1 VNHIEWR
8 QKVIQNN
15 FDKGPEGWCSY
26 DYHWSVV
33 ARTGIFVLTSWER
46 SGGVDGGS
54 YVWTDETR
62 WSADTPESPVS
73 ILPLILLRGWVGED
87 PVDLREAEVSV
98 YLRGDNL
105 QLDDALCY
113 FWVNK
118 PGVRWHMSG
127 SPLTI
132 SEGEWAS
139 EPSTITLHNDEAQW
153 YRSFQTTPHHLS
165 RLSEFP
171 ITPLDDVLSNATSY
185 GFSFVGFGQ
194 EPRGKLSLGRFEI
207 TLP

>member
-1 VNHIEWR
+1 MV
-8 QKVIQNN
+8 QND
-15 FDKGPEGWCSY
+15 FDKGPEGWSSY
-26 DYHWSVV
+26 DYHWSIV
-33 ARTGIFVLTSWER
+33 AKGANIFVLTTWQR
-46 SGGVDGGS
+46 TGGVDGGP
-54 YVWTDETR
+54 YVWADESR

-73 ILPLILLRGWVGED
+73 ILPMLNYRGWSGEG
-87 PVDLREAEVSV
+87 PVDLREAKVSA
-98 YLRGDNL
+98 YLRGDGL
-105 QLDDALCY
+105 QLNGSRCY

-139 EPSTITLHNDEAQW
+139 EPNTITLHNDEAQW
-153 YRSFQTTPHHLS
+153 YRSWSNDPAGPPS
-165 RLSEFP
+165 
-171 ITPLDDVLSNATSY
+171 LDDVLSNATSY

-194 EPRGKLSLGRFEI
+194 EPRGKFSLGGFEI

>member
-1 VNHIEWR
+1 ML
-8 QKVIQNN
+8 QNN
-15 FDKGPEGWCSY
+15 FNKGPEGWCSY
-26 DYHWSVV
+26 DYHWTTV
-33 ARTGIFVLTSWER
+33 AKRNNIFVLTTWER

-54 YVWTDETR
+54 YVWTDESR

-73 ILPLILLRGWVGED
+73 ILPLILYRGWVGDD

-105 QLDDALCY
+105 QLDGARCY

-139 EPSTITLHNDEAQW
+139 GPNTITLHNDEAQW
-153 YRSFQTTPHHLS
+153 YRSFQTTP
-165 RLSEFP
+165 P
-171 ITPLDDVLSNATSY
+171 VTPLDDVLSSATSY

>member
-1 VNHIEWR
+1 ML
-8 QKVIQNN
+8 KNN
-15 FDKGPEGWCSY
+15 FAKGPEGWCSY
-26 DYHWSVV
+26 DYHWSIV
-33 ARTGIFVLTSWER
+33 AKGSNIFVLTTWEQT
-46 SGGVDGGS
+46 GGVDGGA

-73 ILPLILLRGWVGED
+73 ILPLLLYRGWVDDD
-87 PVDLREAEVSV
+87 PVDLREAKVSV
-98 YLRGDNL
+98 NLRGDGL
-105 QLDDALCY
+105 QLNGAQCY

-132 SEGEWAS
+132 PEGGWAS

-153 YRSFQTTPHHLS
+153 YRSWANDPS
-165 RLSEFP
+165 KV
-171 ITPLDDVLSNATSY
+171 TPLDDEWSNATSY

-194 EPRGKLSLGRFEI
+194 EPRGKLSMGGFEI

>member
-1 VNHIEWR
+1 M
-8 QKVIQNN
+8 IQNN

-26 DYHWSVV
+26 DYHWTNV
-33 ARTGIFVLTSWER
+33 ARTNIFVLTSWER

-118 PGVRWHMSG
+118 RGVRWHMSG

-171 ITPLDDVLSNATSY
+171 ITPLDDVLSSVASY
-185 GFSFVGFGQ
+185 GFSLVGFEQ